1 LTIFPSQF
9 IAPLLSQEEN
19 EKDEMAKKMTSNT
32 VVAEESC
39 SNHEIL
45 LGVLLRMR

>member
-1 LTIFPSQF
+1 
-9 IAPLLSQEEN
+9 LSQEED
-19 EKDEMAKKMTSNT
+19 EKDEMAKKMTSDA

-45 LGVLLRMR
+45 LGVSLRMK